1 MEDAMQRYKI
11 MVGVAALGAGLVL
24 AGCATSGDSG
34 DSGPAGGASDAT
46 ISVMEVPGVGASLVN
61 SSGLT
66 LYFADAEAG
75 GDIRCVDT
83 CVRFWIPLTV
93 PDGGTPTKDAAVT
106 GTVSLITRPD
116 GARQVTYDS
125 KPLYTFAQ
133 DNGPGQA
140 TGNGFTDDFNG
151 TNFVWHAA
159 TVAGAAPAPTAST
172 SSDNDYP
179 GYGY

>member
-11 MVGVAALGAGLVL
+11 VVDVVALGAGLVL
-24 AGCATSGDSG
+24 VGCANNSGDTG
-34 DSGPAGGASDAT
+34 DSGPAGGPSDAT
-46 ISVMEVPGVGASLVN
+46 ISVMDVPGVGPSLVN

-66 LYFADAEAG
+66 LYFADAETG
-75 GDIRCVDT
+75 GNIRCVDS

-93 PDGGTPTKDAAVT
+93 PDGGSPTKDAAVT
-106 GTVSLITRPD
+106 GTVDVITRPD

-140 TGNGFTDDFNG
+140 TGDGFTDDFNG
-151 TNFVWHAA
+151 TSFMWHAA
-159 TVAGAAPAPTAST
+159 TVTGAAPAP
-172 SSDNDYP
+172 SSSGYDNPDYP
-179 GYGY
+179 Y